1 MIYDLDIIYISS
13 RSASCRESYSQAE
26 GSPTDYSLPQPS
38 PTNQPL
44 PRPLPA
50 GYWSQWRRLE
60 LMFPL
65 IVLTVRDRLGH
76 KLTKEMLEYTS
87 VSEER

>member
-1 MIYDLDIIYISS
+1 
-13 RSASCRESYSQAE
+13 
-26 GSPTDYSLPQPS
+26 
-38 PTNQPL
+38 
-44 PRPLPA
+44 
-50 GYWSQWRRLE
+50 
-60 LMFPL
+60 MFPL